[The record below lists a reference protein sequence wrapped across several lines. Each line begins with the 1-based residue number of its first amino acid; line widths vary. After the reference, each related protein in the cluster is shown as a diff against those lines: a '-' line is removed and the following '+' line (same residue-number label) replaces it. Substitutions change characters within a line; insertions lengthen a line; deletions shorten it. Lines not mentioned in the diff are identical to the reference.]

1 MSQINGTVRIRATGE
16 TVCYVN
22 SRGEPMT
29 EHERGPR
36 SSAGFWVR
44 DRRIM
49 SLIST
54 HVRAIVDYPG
64 VFGLSAEQVHS
75 AFERYDERIGR
86 EGRARIELIREA
98 SRAGW
103 VRVRHYTGRARDYWS
118 IQADT
123 IEGRRET
130 INLFLRFALEQGIA
144 HEHQE
149 AFIVGYDDGQLERY
163 PFTSGGIGGYADVYL
178 R

>member
-1 MSQINGTVRIRATGE
+1 MSEINGAVRIRATGD

-22 SRGEPMT
+22 SRGEPMA
-29 EHERGPR
+29 EHERHPR

-44 DRRIM
+44 DCRIM
-49 SLIST
+49 SLMSS
-54 HVRAIVDYPG
+54 HVRAIIDHPE
-64 VFGLSAEQVHS
+64 VFGLSAERVHS
-75 AFERYDERIGR
+75 TYERYNERIGQ
-86 EGRARIELIREA
+86 EGRARIELIQEA

-130 INLFLRFALEQGIA
+130 INLFLRFALEQGIV
-144 HEHQE
+144 HRQQE
-149 AFIVGYDDGQLERY
+149 AFFVGYDDGQIERY
-163 PFTSGGIGGYADVYL
+163 PFTSGGIGGYANVSL